1 MMLTT
6 RTSRRRK
13 VVAAVAACGVVAAI
27 TTFALGRP
35 ASALPLSQAMCDAR
49 GFPLTASS
57 AGYVGLIDNPVFV
70 DVPAATTVKVEVTAD
85 VSVQAGSELR
95 LTYSLNDSLKQE
107 GTFGPANFANHQEF
121 AETRSTFALI
131 PVGPGRTN
139 IRPVI
144 RLNGPAGKTG
154 VVLHR
159 CVSVEASTS

>member
-1 MMLTT
+1 MMFMT
-6 RTSRRRK
+6 RLSRRRK
-13 VVAAVAACGVVAAI
+13 AVAAVAACGVAAAI

-35 ASALPLSQAMCDAR
+35 ASAIPLSQAMCDPR

-57 AGYVGLIDNPVFV
+57 AVYVGLLDNPVFV